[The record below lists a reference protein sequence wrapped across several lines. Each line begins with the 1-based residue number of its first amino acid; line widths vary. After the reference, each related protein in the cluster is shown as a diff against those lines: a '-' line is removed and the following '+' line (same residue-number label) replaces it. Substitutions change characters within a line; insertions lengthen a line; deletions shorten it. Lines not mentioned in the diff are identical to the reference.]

1 MGSRKR
7 WWTLFESK
15 GENRMIKQLIKTL
28 NESPLITEWIINETI
43 THASQAFYVMQKL
56 ETTRIVDTTE
66 YQITVYKQFNE
77 GGVSYTGSSSFA
89 LSHKLSKKELEN
101 KIEEAAF
108 AATFIKNKQYNLVV
122 GEKKRSW
129 TQTPFEFEPFQLLDQ
144 IASTFFSVSSK
155 NIRFNALELFHT
167 TTVNHIVSSR
177 GVDYKKTLHQVNVEA
192 IPSYDGSGHKVEL
205 YKYYTY
211 HTIDFELIKDN
222 AQNALKDVTIR
233 YQAKAIIDVSKVD
246 VLLKEEDLKS
256 LFESLIED
264 YSYDSIYRQ
273 STDKVIGDAI
283 QKDVSGDYLNIGLK
297 PSSKADAF
305 DKDGVLLFPIKVIEK
320 GIITNYYGSNQYA
333 QYLDIKPSGLL
344 RTIYVP
350 KGKSSYEQM
359 TKKPHLEIIALS
371 GIQIEMYS
379 GYIGGEVRLAI
390 YFDGRFHH
398 PVSGFSFS
406 GNIDKCLSSLALS
419 KETVEIEGYEGPKY
433 IKLKEMEI
441 I

>member
-1 MGSRKR
+1 
-7 WWTLFESK
+7 
-15 GENRMIKQLIKTL
+15 MIKQLIKTL
-28 NESPLITEWIINETI
+28 NESPLITEWIINETE

-56 ETTRIVDTTE
+56 ETTRIVNTIE
-66 YQITVYKQFNE
+66 YQITVYKQFSE

-89 LSHKLSKKELEN
+89 LSHKLTKKELED

-122 GEKKRSW
+122 GERKRSW
-129 TQTPFEFEPFQLLDQ
+129 TQTPFELAPFELLDQ
-144 IASTFFSVSSK
+144 IASTFFSVSK
-155 NIRFNALELFHT
+155 PNIRFNALELFHT
-167 TTVNHIVSSR
+167 TTINHIVSAR
-177 GVDYKKTLHQVNVEA
+177 GIDYKKTLHKVNVEA
-192 IPSYDGSGHKVEL
+192 IPSYDGSTHKVEL

-211 HTIDFELIKDN
+211 NTIDFELIKED
-222 AQNALKDVTIR
+222 AINALKDVTVR
-233 YQAKAIIDVSKVD
+233 YQAKAIKEVTKVD
-246 VLLKEEDLKS
+246 VLLKDEDLKN
-256 LFESLIED
+256 LFENLIED

-273 STDKVIGDAI
+273 NTDKVIGDAI

-297 PSSKADAF
+297 PASKADAF
-305 DKDGVLLFPIKVIEK
+305 DKDGVLLSPIKVIEK
-320 GIITNYYGSNQYA
+320 GILTNYYGVNQYA
-333 QYLDIKPSGLL
+333 QYLGIKPSGSLK
-344 RTIYVP
+344 TIFVP
-350 KGKSSYEQM
+350 KGKSSYEQL

-371 GIQIEMYS
+371 GIQIDMYS

-406 GNIDKCLSSLALS
+406 GNIEKSLSSLSLS
-419 KETVEIEGYEGPKY
+419 KETIEIEGYEGPKY